1 MASGHEPDG
10 EQYSGPV
17 GIRQEGDRLQTDLER
32 LRQEDEVLID
42 GPREEPQ
49 QATGGCG
56 FPCGCLVTIILA
68 IIVAGAVTFWL
79 DLWPEETLDFLPLV
93 GDEDSPDLER
103 QLLSSFYLASDGE
116 NWDES
121 ENWLSDAPLGEW
133 HGVTTG
139 KGGWVVSLRLPDNGL
154 SGDSWPGLV
163 SLDGLQHLDLS
174 GNRLSGEIPQ
184 ELYTLSSLSVL
195 LLNGNDL
202 TGQVP
207 ARLATIIPNLR
218 EFDLSGNRLT
228 GCIPEDFK
236 KALPGSPGRS
246 GIEQLGLPFCSTSSQ
261 AGVARATP
269 MSTPDVNATG
279 RPATGPGPT
288 AAPTPARDR
297 PTVAPPP
304 TARPAPGALAGPSPT
319 PTLTRASWPA
329 NFRPAVGSY
338 DTDRDGLI
346 GVFNLEQLNAIRF
359 DLDGNGRADARG
371 DAAAYADAFPD
382 ASSCKG
388 CVGYEL
394 ARPLDFDDPDS
405 YASGTVKP
413 EWTTGEGWL
422 PIGASGSPFEATF
435 QGNGYSISNLFIHR
449 SGVDTGLFG
458 YTSGVIRNVGL
469 VDADVTGAETVG
481 GLAGLNGGGV
491 IMASY
496 VTGRVTGQV
505 RVGGLIG
512 VNRAGKTKAGRT
524 VASYSAA
531 TVFGVESVGGLVGW
545 NDGSISASYSRG
557 RVVGDSGVGGLLGEL
572 SEFGGTVTESYWDV
586 QSSGLSVGV
595 GRGDASGAEG
605 KTTGE
610 LQSPTWYTGIF
621 SGWRSDWDNAD
632 NDKSSRSGVDYF
644 WDFGPASQYPSL
656 KVDDALA
663 VCQEHRMSPG
673 GSASKNTVTAG
684 TRGRYDTDGNGLI
697 EVSNL
702 EQLDAIRHDLDG
714 DGRPDEGADSEVYAA
729 AFPGYPAGGRR
740 GYELVRSLDF
750 NDPGSYASR
759 AINPDWTTGR
769 GWTPIGPRNMHLSR
783 DALEGGRFEG
793 VLDGNGNTISNLY
806 IYYSVNGQ
814 RAHMGFFGVT
824 GESSVI
830 RNLGLVDVEL
840 TIVYSGWSSGGLTGV
855 NFGAIHDSYTTG
867 RLWSR
872 HAWFGG
878 LAGKNNGYIVGSF
891 SEASVIGG
899 GGLVGINHG
908 KVIDSHATGLVSGLN
923 GGGLATSNFGE
934 IIDSHATGNVTGDN
948 AGGLVSRNSGT
959 VCGSS
964 ATGNAAATTSKARTA
979 GGLFGIAGGLA
990 AFNLGE
996 IGYSHATGSASG
1008 VTVGGLAGENSGK
1021 IGASYATGGVTG
1033 TNQAGGLVGSNSGA
1047 ISSSYATGSAS
1058 VPSRS
1063 RSAGGLIGTME
1074 TGAISAS
1081 YAHGNVSG
1089 AEHVGGLVGWLKAG
1103 RVQPAGTV
1111 AASYATGSV
1120 SGRTA
1125 VGGLI
1130 GGSGGKVSGSYS
1142 TGPVSGV
1149 SAVGGLAGYNSGG
1162 LSDSYSV
1169 GTVTGIE
1176 QVGGLVGFNNEDTG
1190 KLRNVYWDPG
1200 ASGKTSPVGQG
1211 KSEGA
1216 EAKSIVEFQT
1226 PAGYAGIYRS
1236 WNAELDNADRDGN
1249 PYSGIDDFWRFGTSR
1264 GYPVLKADLDRDGVA
1279 TFREFGPQLNPAA
1292 SPVPGTSPDR
1302 FKPTPTPP
1310 PQRRA
1315 MPGS

>member
-1 MASGHEPDG
+1 
-10 EQYSGPV
+10 
-17 GIRQEGDRLQTDLER
+17 
-32 LRQEDEVLID
+32 
-42 GPREEPQ
+42 
-49 QATGGCG
+49 
-56 FPCGCLVTIILA
+56 
-68 IIVAGAVTFWL
+68 
-79 DLWPEETLDFLPLV
+79 
-93 GDEDSPDLER
+93 
-103 QLLSSFYLASDGE
+103 
-116 NWDES
+116 
-121 ENWLSDAPLGEW
+121 
-133 HGVTTG
+133 
-139 KGGWVVSLRLPDNGL
+139 
-154 SGDSWPGLV
+154 
-163 SLDGLQHLDLS
+163 
-174 GNRLSGEIPQ
+174 
-184 ELYTLSSLSVL
+184 
-195 LLNGNDL
+195 
-202 TGQVP
+202 
-207 ARLATIIPNLR
+207 
-218 EFDLSGNRLT
+218 
-228 GCIPEDFK
+228 
-236 KALPGSPGRS
+236 
-246 GIEQLGLPFCSTSSQ
+246 
-261 AGVARATP
+261 
-269 MSTPDVNATG
+269 
-279 RPATGPGPT
+279 
-288 AAPTPARDR
+288 
-297 PTVAPPP
+297 
-304 TARPAPGALAGPSPT
+304 
-319 PTLTRASWPA
+319 
-329 NFRPAVGSY
+329 
-338 DTDRDGLI
+338 
-346 GVFNLEQLNAIRF
+346 
-359 DLDGNGRADARG
+359 
-371 DAAAYADAFPD
+371 
-382 ASSCKG
+382 
-388 CVGYEL
+388 
-394 ARPLDFDDPDS
+394 
-405 YASGTVKP
+405 
-413 EWTTGEGWL
+413 
-422 PIGASGSPFEATF
+422 
-435 QGNGYSISNLFIHR
+435 
-449 SGVDTGLFG
+449 
-458 YTSGVIRNVGL
+458 
-469 VDADVTGAETVG
+469 
-481 GLAGLNGGGV
+481 
-491 IMASY
+491 
-496 VTGRVTGQV
+496 
-505 RVGGLIG
+505 
-512 VNRAGKTKAGRT
+512 
-524 VASYSAA
+524 
-531 TVFGVESVGGLVGW
+531 
-545 NDGSISASYSRG
+545 
-557 RVVGDSGVGGLLGEL
+557 
-572 SEFGGTVTESYWDV
+572 
-586 QSSGLSVGV
+586 
-595 GRGDASGAEG
+595 
-605 KTTGE
+605 
-610 LQSPTWYTGIF
+610 
-621 SGWRSDWDNAD
+621 
-632 NDKSSRSGVDYF
+632 
-644 WDFGPASQYPSL
+644 
-656 KVDDALA
+656 
-663 VCQEHRMSPG
+663 
-673 GSASKNTVTAG
+673 
-684 TRGRYDTDGNGLI
+684 
-697 EVSNL
+697 
-702 EQLDAIRHDLDG
+702 
-714 DGRPDEGADSEVYAA
+714 
-729 AFPGYPAGGRR
+729 
-740 GYELVRSLDF
+740 
-750 NDPGSYASR
+750 
-759 AINPDWTTGR
+759 
-769 GWTPIGPRNMHLSR
+769 
-783 DALEGGRFEG
+783 
-793 VLDGNGNTISNLY
+793 
-806 IYYSVNGQ
+806 
-814 RAHMGFFGVT
+814 MGFFGVT

-964 ATGNAAATTSKARTA
+964 AKGNAAATTSKARTA

-1200 ASGKTSPVGQG
+1200 ASGKTSPVGKG

-1216 EAKSIVEFQT
+1216 EAKGIPEVQSS
-1226 PAGYAGIYRS
+1226 AGYTGIYRS

-1249 PYSGIDDFWRFGTSR
+1249 PFSGIDDFWEFGTAR

-1279 TFREFGPQLNPAA
+1279 TSREFGPQLNPAA
-1292 SPVPGTSPDR
+1292 GPVPETSPDH